1 MSSKTSLNTKRQNR
15 NLRRRI
21 VTLLI
26 KAYEIEGYSV
36 DIAIILKRK
45 NQYTIYSSK
54 LLLLIAEIVVT
65 LF

>member
-1 MSSKTSLNTKRQNR
+1 
-15 NLRRRI
+15 

-45 NQYTIYSSK
+45 NQYTTYGSK

>member
-1 MSSKTSLNTKRQNR
+1 MSSETSLDVKRQNR

-21 VTLLI
+21 ATLLI

-36 DIAIILKRK
+36 DIAIILKIK
-45 NQYTIYSSK
+45 NQYTIYGSK
-54 LLLLIAEIVVT
+54 LPLLMAEIVVT